1 MGDVG
6 MVGVIQNMDNLSGL
20 IILYID
26 IGPSFIITYFLFLEI
41 YSKMI
46 VLGEPRMGRD
56 LGGEIILKAVGWW
69 FLNECRFFLSTAF
82 TG

>member
-6 MVGVIQNMDNLSGL
+6 MVGVIQNKDNLLGL

-41 YSKMI
+41 SSKRI
-46 VLGEPRMGRD
+46 VLGGTRMGRD
-56 LGGEIILKAVGWW
+56 LGEKK
-69 FLNECRFFLSTAF
+69 
-82 TG
+82 